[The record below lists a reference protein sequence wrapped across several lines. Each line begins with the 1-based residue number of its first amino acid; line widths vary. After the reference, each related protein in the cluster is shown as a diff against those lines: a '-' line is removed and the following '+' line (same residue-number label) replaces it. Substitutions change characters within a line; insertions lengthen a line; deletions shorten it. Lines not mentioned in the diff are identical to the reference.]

1 MTEKSASDTPPL
13 PFSPELF
20 AGRTVVLTG
29 AGHGIG
35 LAAAWAFHAAG
46 ARLIVHLGRD
56 ATTADAL
63 PKDAVTTTGD
73 FTDPDAQ
80 HAFVRFVEAECDA
93 VHVLVNNAGTMF
105 GRFPADT
112 LSDEDYGRIVELNQ
126 HAVVRV
132 TRGLLPRLKA
142 GAGAGATAG
151 EAVAATGTSAV
162 GGAAI
167 VNTVSISASTG
178 GSPGSS
184 IYSAT
189 KAFVATY
196 TRGLARELA
205 PDGIRAN
212 AVSPGVIDT
221 DFHQRYSSAEKL
233 ESTRRQIPLQRLG
246 TAEDCAPAF
255 LFLASAALSGY
266 VTGQVLEINGGQ
278 R

>member
-1 MTEKSASDTPPL
+1 MSPFVAPAETDGSNALAADSTTDAPTL
-13 PFSPELF
+13 PFAPDLF
-20 AGRTVVLTG
+20 AGRTVAVTG

-35 LAAAWAFHAAG
+35 LAAAHAFHACG
-46 ARLIVHLGRD
+46 ARVLAHLGRD
-56 ATTADAL
+56 AATGASL
-63 PKDAVTTTGD
+63 PDDVVTTVGD

-80 HAFVRFVEAECDA
+80 RAFVAFVESESDA
-93 VHVLVNNAGTMF
+93 LDVLVNNAGTMF
-105 GRFPADT
+105 GRFPAHT
-112 LSDEDYGRIVELNQ
+112 LCDEDYARIVELNQ
-126 HAVVRV
+126 HAVVRI

-142 GAGAGATAG
+142 AT
-151 EAVAATGTSAV
+151 
-162 GGAAI
+162 GAAI

-205 PDGIRAN
+205 ADGIRAN

-221 DFHQRYSSAEKL
+221 DFHRRYSSAEKL
-233 ESTRRQIPLQRLG
+233 ENTRRQIPLQRLG
-246 TAEDCAPAF
+246 TAEDCAPTF
-255 LFLASAALSGY
+255 LFLAAPALSGY
-266 VTGQVLEINGGQ
+266 ITGQVIEINGGQ